1 MQYLLRRKI
10 INTAIVILLFPFAGF
25 SQLREEVNQEDH
37 DDKRVRFGINLGT
50 NRSHF
55 TFTHHPVFLQ
65 QFQQPGLDSITAIES
80 INSTGINLAWLV
92 NIRLGQHFDLR
103 TYPVD
108 LTFTE
113 RNFQY
118 NLNYPDGP
126 GGETPLTEKKT
137 QSISLSIPVQIKFS
151 SDRINN
157 FKVYMIGGGKVEYDL
172 ASNAKAKNAGDQ
184 IKLKKLDYGVEAGLG
199 FHFYFPMFVLT
210 PELKMG
216 WGLGNLHSRDK
227 NLKFSNVI
235 DQINSRTVAFSL
247 TVE

>member
-10 INTAIVILLFPFAGF
+10 THIGIAILFCPLIGF
-25 SQLREEVNQEDH
+25 SQLRQAVNQDDH
-37 DDKRVRFGINLGT
+37 DDQTIRFGINLGT

-55 TFTHHPVFLQ
+55 SFTHHPLFLQ
-65 QFQQPGLDSITAIES
+65 QAPLDSITVIES
-80 INSTGINLAWLV
+80 VNSTGINLAWLV
-92 NIRLGQHFDLR
+92 NIRLNEHFDLR

-113 RNFQY
+113 KNFQY
-118 NLNYPDGP
+118 NVTYPDGP
-126 GGETPLTEKKT
+126 AGETPVTAKKV
-137 QSISLSIPVQIKFS
+137 QSISLSIPIQIKFS

-157 FKVYMIGGGKVEYDL
+157 FKVYMIGGGKAEYDL
-172 ASNAKAKNAGDQ
+172 ASNAGARKAEDK

-210 PELKMG
+210 PEVKMG
-216 WGLGNLHSRDK
+216 WGIANLHSRDI
-227 NLKFSNVI
+227 NLKYSNVL
-235 DQINSRTVAFSL
+235 DKINSRMISFSL